1 MSDRPAG
8 TSLYNSDTIIALAT
22 PSGIGAIGVI
32 RLSGPDAISLVNEVF
47 GGKDLSIQHSHTIHF
62 GTIKDGKQVL
72 DEVLV
77 SIFIGPR
84 SYTRENVV
92 EISTHGSA
100 FIIESII
107 KLLIR
112 MGARPA
118 NPGEFTLRA
127 FLNGQLDLSQA
138 EAVADLIASNSQ
150 ASHQVAM
157 QQMRGGFSSEL
168 QHLRDQL
175 IHFASMIE
183 LELDFGEEDVEFA
196 NRDDLKGLIYQIQ
209 RILHRLIQSFEQGN
223 VMKSGVPVVIAGKP
237 NVGKSTLLNALLNE
251 ERAIVSEIAGTTRD
265 TVEDHMI
272 IGGINFR
279 FIDTAG
285 IRDTEDIIE
294 AKGVERTH
302 AKIKEA
308 KLIIYLVDPE
318 QDVEEIVEQMK
329 YLESLGI
336 PFLTVV
342 NKKDLVKDDFIEQLE
357 GVNLKSEVGS
367 LKSEVGSQKSD
378 AGSQK
383 SDDQTSDPR
392 PHSSDLRPQT
402 SNLIFISARNK
413 EGIDLLKQE
422 ILRKVNLHSINTDDV
437 LVSNI
442 RHLEALQKT
451 EESLNRVLQNIDQP
465 ITSDFLASD
474 IKQAL
479 YYLGEITGQVT
490 TDDLLETIFSKFCIG
505 K

>member
-1 MSDRPAG
+1 MSDH
-8 TSLYNSDTIIALAT
+8 SQYQSDTIIALAT

-77 SIFIGPR
+77 SIFIGPK

-157 QQMRGGFSSEL
+157 QQMRGGFSGEL

-223 VMKSGVPVVIAGKP
+223 VMKNGVPVVIAGKP

-302 AKIKEA
+302 EKIKQA

-318 QDVEEIVEQMK
+318 QDVEEILEQLK

-342 NKKDLVKDDFIEQLE
+342 NKQDLVTSEFEDQLLVISYHPIAI
-357 GVNLKSEVGS
+357 GLSV
-367 LKSEVGSQKSD
+367 
-378 AGSQK
+378 A
-383 SDDQTSDPR
+383 SDPGNR
-392 PHSSDLRPQT
+392 QKATDNILY
-402 SNLIFISARNK
+402 ISARNK
-413 EGIDLLKQE
+413 TGIEELKSE

-451 EESLNRVLQNIDQP
+451 EESLKRVLQNIDQP